1 MTDVAARRFRL
12 ASPATANALGVLV
25 LVLLGVTVTLAALI
39 HQLTIL
45 NVATGLTIPLVYAAV
60 GVVVA
65 RHQPR
70 NPVGW
75 ILIFFVVLLLIPLD
89 AGYYAVLRY
98 RLGYHGIPL
107 GPAAVA
113 VASLLVLAPALFAL
127 VILLFPDGRLTSRR
141 WRWALWGYAGLVC
154 CVAAIN
160 VGPALAVD
168 ASHHIHV
175 NSSGDVTDT
184 GQLTGWF
191 AQPPGWLTAVVYLSI
206 GVIWLS
212 FVGHQVLS
220 WRRASGEHRQQLKW
234 LACGAVVTLCLGLL
248 GNHASSDLV
257 VSRLLAVGV
266 VALPV
271 SIGVG
276 ILKYRLYDIDRIISR
291 TLAYAIV
298 TGLLVGVYAG
308 LVLLATQVLRLH
320 TPVAVAASTLAAA
333 ALFSPLRRRVQRAV
347 DRRFNRVRYDADQTV
362 AAFAARL
369 KDAVD
374 LDSVQDDLASVVTK
388 ALEPAHVS
396 VWTANDSEAAFS
408 WPLRQAFIRPF
419 SRSAALVP
427 TRARVTGPRQLA
439 WEDLGGGSPSHSD
452 PEDTCPSA
460 TRRSAI
466 SWTSSPSGSPP
477 RAAAPR
483 PRCSPPRARRCS
495 AWWPGTPP
503 ARSTPSIR

>member
-12 ASPATANALGVLV
+12 ASPATAAASGVLV
-25 LVLLGVTVTLAALI
+25 LVLLGVTVALAALV
-39 HQLTIL
+39 HQLTIF
-45 NVATGLTIPLVYAAV
+45 NVATGLTIPLAFAAV

-113 VASLLVLAPALFAL
+113 LASLPVLAVALFPL

-141 WRWALWGYAGLVC
+141 WRWVLRGYAGLVC
-154 CVAAIN
+154 YVAAIN
-160 VGPALAVD
+160 VAPALAVD
-168 ASHHIHV
+168 ASHDIHV
-175 NSSGDVTDT
+175 NSSGDITDT
-184 GQLTGWF
+184 NHLTGWLTH
-191 AQPPGWLTAVVYLSI
+191 PPGWLTAAVYLSI

-234 LACGAVVTLCLGLL
+234 LACGAAITFCLGLL
-248 GNHASSDLV
+248 DTTLSPDVV
-257 VSRLLAVGV
+257 VSQLLAAGL
-266 VALPV
+266 VALPA

-276 ILKYRLYDIDRIISR
+276 ILKYRLYDIDR

-298 TGLLVGVYAG
+298 TGLLAGLHAG
-308 LVLLATQVLRLH
+308 LVLLATQVLRVH
-320 TPVAVAASTLAAA
+320 TPVAVAVSTLAAA
-333 ALFSPLRRRVQRAV
+333 ALFSPLRRRVQHAV
-347 DRRFNRVRYDADQTV
+347 DRRFNRARYDADQTV

-369 KDAVD
+369 KDTVD
-374 LDSVQDDLASVVTK
+374 LDSVQGDLASAVTK

-396 VWTANDSEAAFS
+396 VWISE
-408 WPLRQAFIRPF
+408 R
-419 SRSAALVP
+419 
-427 TRARVTGPRQLA
+427 T
-439 WEDLGGGSPSHSD
+439 
-452 PEDTCPSA
+452 
-460 TRRSAI
+460 
-466 SWTSSPSGSPP
+466 
-477 RAAAPR
+477 
-483 PRCSPPRARRCS
+483 
-495 AWWPGTPP
+495 
-503 ARSTPSIR
+503 